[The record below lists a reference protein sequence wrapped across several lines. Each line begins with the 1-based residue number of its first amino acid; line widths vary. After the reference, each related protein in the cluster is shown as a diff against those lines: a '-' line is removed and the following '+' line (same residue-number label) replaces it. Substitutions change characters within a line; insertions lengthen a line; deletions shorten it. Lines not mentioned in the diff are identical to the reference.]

1 MNVKFIHLRRIAL
14 PYIALIMILVSILA
28 AVIPI
33 ILKNCQFNTEPK
45 NLAQFYI
52 LLGILIL
59 AGIAAAILLT
69 WRLSKQIF
77 DPIHQLTETARK
89 IGAGIYEACDKT
101 YANGE
106 FQELSQALQLTAAQ
120 ISAQIDALTNER
132 AKFSAVL
139 ASMTDGVL
147 IADSGGHVELLN
159 PAAERLFHIKESEAL
174 GRSVVEVMRH
184 HKLVDLWSQILMGDS
199 KTITLEMGPKH
210 TFIQVIGISLSPG
223 LPDRLMLLFQD
234 LTQIHR
240 LETVRRDFISNVSHE
255 LRTPMASLK
264 ALSETLLDG
273 ALDDP
278 PAARNFV
285 LRMDTEV
292 DNLTQLVNELL
303 ELSRIE
309 GRSSGFEFQ
318 RIKPCQLLKGPFD
331 RMALQAERV
340 GLSLVLDC
348 SQDLP
353 YVFADRDRMAQVVI
367 NLLHNAIKFTP
378 SGGSISAGAWLDGNK
393 VRFWVHDTG
402 VGIGQKD
409 LTRIFERF
417 YKADRARSGGGTG
430 LGLSIAKHMVEA
442 HGGEIWA
449 ESEEGSFSTFFFT
462 IPVA

>member
-1 MNVKFIHLRRIAL
+1 MKSLYIKRIAL
-14 PYIALIMILVSILA
+14 PYFILILIIVFTIAVVTSFFLKPSQFGSSGNRIL
-28 AVIPI
+28 
-33 ILKNCQFNTEPK
+33 
-45 NLAQFYI
+45 FYI
-52 LLGILIL
+52 LLGALSVIAIISGFLI
-59 AGIAAAILLT
+59 T
-69 WRLSKQIF
+69 WHLSKQIF
-77 DPIHQLTETARK
+77 DPIRQLTETARK
-89 IGAGIYEACDKT
+89 IGAGSYDACDKT
-101 YANGE
+101 YATEE
-106 FQELSQALQLTAAQ
+106 FQELSQALRLTAAQ
-120 ISAQIDALTNER
+120 IGAQINALTNER

-139 ASMTDGVL
+139 AAMTDGVL
-147 IADSGGHVELLN
+147 ISDSDGHVELLN

-184 HKLVDLWSQILMGDS
+184 HQLVDLWSKIRQS
-199 KTITLEMGPKH
+199 EPKTIALEMGTNH
-210 TFIQVIGISLSPG
+210 TFLQVIGISLSPG

-240 LETVRRDFISNVSHE
+240 LETIRRDFISNVSHE

-309 GRSSGFEFQ
+309 GGSSSFEFQ

-331 RMALQAERV
+331 RMAVQAERV
-340 GLSLVLDC
+340 GLSLKLECND
-348 SQDLP
+348 DLP
-353 YVFADRDRMAQVVI
+353 YVFADRDRIAQVVI

-378 SGGSISAGAWLDGNK
+378 SGGSISAGAWLDGSK

-402 VGIGQKD
+402 VGIAKKD

-462 IPVA
+462 IPIA